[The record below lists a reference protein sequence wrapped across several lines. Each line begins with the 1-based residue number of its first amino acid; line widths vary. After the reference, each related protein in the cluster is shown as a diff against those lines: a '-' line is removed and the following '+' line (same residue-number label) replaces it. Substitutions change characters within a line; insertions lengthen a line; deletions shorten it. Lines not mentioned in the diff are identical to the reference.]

1 VKRNIMETA
10 RSEIIAALAEV
21 FREHGFHG
29 ASLDLI
35 SRRTGLGKG
44 SLYHAFPGGKEQMA
58 AEVLTNIDAW
68 FEQNVFAPLRDDV
81 KPLRA
86 IAKTLNAVDD
96 YFRSGRRA
104 CLVGIFALGSERD
117 QFFSQVQGYFDR
129 WNAALAHALRS
140 ASVPEREA
148 TLLAEETVSGIQG
161 ALVLSRALNEP
172 AVFTRTIKRLRA
184 RLQNAAGDGTQE
196 SSRATVRKR

>member
-1 VKRNIMETA
+1 MGNA
-10 RSEIIAALAEV
+10 RSELIAALAEV

-58 AEVLTNIDAW
+58 AEVLANIDAW
-68 FEQNVFAPLRDDV
+68 FEQNVFTPLRDDV

-86 IAKTLNAVDD
+86 IVKTLDAVDD

-129 WNAALAHALRS
+129 WNTALAQALRS

-148 TLLAEETVSGIQG
+148 ALLAEETVSGIQG

-172 AVFTRTIKRLRA
+172 AVFTRTLRRLRA
-184 RLQNAAGDGTQE
+184 HLQNAAGDGTKE
-196 SSRATVRKR
+196 SSRATARKRHMR

>member
-1 VKRNIMETA
+1 MAEDA
-10 RSEIIAALAEV
+10 RGEIITALAEV

-58 AEVLTNIDAW
+58 AEVLANIDAW
-68 FEQNVFAPLRDDV
+68 FEQKVFSPLRDDTNPV
-81 KPLRA
+81 RA
-86 IAKTLNAVDD
+86 IVRTLDAVDE

-104 CLVGIFALGSERD
+104 CLVGFFALGSERD
-117 QFFSQVQGYFDR
+117 RFFDQVQGYFDR
-129 WNAALAHALRS
+129 WTAALTHALQR

-148 TLLAEETVSGIQG
+148 ILLAEETVSGIQG
-161 ALVLSRALNEP
+161 GLVLSRALKEP
-172 AVFTRTIKRLRA
+172 AVFARTLKRLRV
-184 RLQNAAGDGTQE
+184 RLQEARGEGA
-196 SSRATVRKR
+196 RAPPPLSGKRAPVR